1 MIYGQSSDRDP
12 IFRSAPLLLEPRPQ
26 SSRPGPPRLWK
37 RFDDSIAGVG
47 AALEGESMI
56 RVAGPSRRWPPSRAR
71 SCRHSPRPRRHPG
84 RRVALAVV
92 PPPGGHRMRITPSR
106 AYTRYAV
113 GMVGHWVEQLRARH
127 RLSQG
132 QLAYR
137 ANTSQQAI
145 SRIERG
151 VVSPSIEVLERLAA
165 ACGEQLVLD
174 ARPREVP
181 IDPSQLEARAE
192 MSPQARAELSFG
204 WNKLGGE
211 LTLAGAIARGER

>member
-1 MIYGQSSDRDP
+1 MPPHFSFHEHGAVSPASWPVLDAPAPGRERQSQPTRFPRAVATGTPSG
-12 IFRSAPLLLEPRPQ
+12 RSA
-26 SSRPGPPRLWK
+26 SRW
-37 RFDDSIAGVG
+37 
-47 AALEGESMI
+47 
-56 RVAGPSRRWPPSRAR
+56 
-71 SCRHSPRPRRHPG
+71 SPD
-84 RRVALAVV
+84 A
-92 PPPGGHRMRITPSR
+92 ITPSR

-151 VVSPSIEVLERLAA
+151 VVSPSIAVLERLAA
-165 ACGEQLVLD
+165 ACGEELLLD